1 MSDRETKSIASGGL
15 CGYFKCIRYIC
26 HARSRLSSF
35 QCPPTAAPVLSS
47 VFKKRVGEAPVGRQ
61 ASHRREVALPFHA
74 FSSNRISFKSAACIQ
89 TQVDEGKRYGVMDLF
104 GDLPPAA
111 GEKAEASTKASHKKN
126 AATFL
131 KPRATSSIMLPPQR
145 LAARPTQLMAPPQTR
160 PRTAVTHEPIE
171 VGLVRQRSPQFSAL

>member
-104 GDLPPAA
+104 GDLPPRQV
-111 GEKAEASTKASHKKN
+111 K
-126 AATFL
+126 
-131 KPRATSSIMLPPQR
+131 RRRRPQR
-145 LAARPTQLMAPPQTR
+145 HPTRRMRRPFSNLVPP
-160 PRTAVTHEPIE
+160 PA
-171 VGLVRQRSPQFSAL
+171 